1 MDYPA
6 EAGTV
11 RKTKIM
17 AIAVLAA
24 VLAGCSGGSA
34 HQSSTHA
41 SAAATSGSGA
51 VPVPGGPAVTAACAR
66 FRSATIVM
74 LEQGPT
80 QTSALR
86 RYGLS
91 MRHLGGP
98 LAGSDSA
105 PQRMLGD
112 ALVLVGKHAL
122 ATAARQAP
130 KGLIAAFN
138 KVKRDAARAGA
149 ACPSAEG

>member
-1 MDYPA
+1 M
-6 EAGTV
+6 
-11 RKTKIM
+11 RKTKIV
-17 AIAVLAA
+17 AVAVLAA

-34 HQSSTHA
+34 HRSGTHA
-41 SAAATSGSGA
+41 SAAASPGSGTA
-51 VPVPGGPAVTAACAR
+51 QVPGGPAVTAACAR

-74 LEQGPT
+74 LEKGPT

-86 RYGLS
+86 RYGLA
-91 MRHLGGP
+91 MRHLGGA
-98 LAGSDSA
+98 LAGTDSG
-105 PQRMLGD
+105 PQRTLGD

-130 KGLIAAFN
+130 KGLIAAFDR
-138 KVKRDAARAGA
+138 VKRDAARAGA